1 MKMTAKEYLNQAWYL
16 DQRIN
21 SKLEQIASLNT
32 LALKATSTIT
42 GMPHSPNRASAEME
56 DTIAKIVDFQAEIN
70 EEIDALVDLKQDIS
84 KAIKAVPEAQFQ
96 TLLEKRYLC
105 FEPWEKIAVEM
116 GYDMRWLYRLHGRAL
131 ALLQTQLDGAIEQA
145 TKSH

>member
-70 EEIDALVDLKQDIS
+70 EEIDALVDLKQEIS
-84 KAIKAVPEAQFQ
+84 KAIKAVPEQ
-96 TLLEKRYLC
+96 
-105 FEPWEKIAVEM
+105 
-116 GYDMRWLYRLHGRAL
+116 LYVRLY
-131 ALLQTQLDGAIEQA
+131 
-145 TKSH
+145 TKSRQVQQCTCYFSF